1 MAPRAPSLQTTDPS
15 ILRISERAAAQENA
29 MVSRTGK
36 PVKSNIDAILRSAKS
51 NSALVIGKVYHL
63 YQGSDGYVLA
73 VAKYE
78 NQDKYQYIDSFRLTA
93 MDVWEGV

>member
-36 PVKSNIDAILRSAKS
+36 PVQSNIDAMLRSAKS
-51 NSALVIGKVYHL
+51 STVLVTGRVYHL
-63 YQGSDGYVLA
+63 YKGSEGYILTI
-73 VAKYE
+73 AKYE
-78 NQDKYQYIDSFRLTA
+78 NQDKYQYIGSFRLTA
-93 MDVWEGV
+93 MDVWERV